1 MPDSSGV
8 YRCREWAL
16 PGADINIRVRK
27 ITMKKHLNK
36 IVALVTLTAALVAV
50 SVQAQTGQTDGSQI
64 LPSPVGSPVQ
74 PFTNYVRQYANPVQP
89 FSNYVRQ
96 YTNPVQP
103 FTNYVR
109 QYANPVQPF
118 TNYVRQYAN
127 PVQPFTNYV
136 RPYTNPVRPFTNYV
150 RQYANPV
157 QPLTNPLPA
166 NWPTDQRPLNY
177 GTRPNDSTR
186 PEDLLPVNPS
196 RPVTPPPATLLP
208 K

>member
-1 MPDSSGV
+1 
-8 YRCREWAL
+8 
-16 PGADINIRVRK
+16 
-27 ITMKKHLNK
+27 MKKHLNK
-36 IVALVTLTAALVAV
+36 IVALVTLAAALVAV
-50 SVQAQTGQTDGSQI
+50 IVQAQTGQTDGSHI
-64 LPSPVGSPVQ
+64 LPSPVGS
-74 PFTNYVRQYANPVQP
+74 
-89 FSNYVRQ
+89 
-96 YTNPVQP
+96 
-103 FTNYVR
+103 
-109 QYANPVQPF
+109 PVQPF